1 MPVDF
6 DPSPDLPGYVYI
18 RLADHVEQQIDTG
31 KIPVG
36 SRLASASEMAETYGV
51 ALGTV
56 RRALDVLRERGLI
69 RTWPAKGSFV
79 TERRPAPGDD
89 AADT

>member
-1 MPVDF
+1 MPADF
-6 DPSPDLPGYVYI
+6 DPDPELPGYVYV
-18 RLADHVEQQIDTG
+18 RLADHLEHEIASG
-31 KIPVG
+31 KLAAG
-36 SRLASASEMAETYGV
+36 ARLASASEMAETYGV

-79 TERRPAPGDD
+79 TERRPAQDDDD
-89 AADT
+89 AKT